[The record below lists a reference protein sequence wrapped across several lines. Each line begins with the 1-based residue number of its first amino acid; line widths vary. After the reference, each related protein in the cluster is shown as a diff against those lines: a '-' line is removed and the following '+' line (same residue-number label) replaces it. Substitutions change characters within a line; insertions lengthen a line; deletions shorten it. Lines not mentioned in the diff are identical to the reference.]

1 MMNCSDIL
9 DFISIIISL
18 AAVITSIVIA
28 IKTLKQ
34 NNKMLEESTRP
45 YISLSYEAVH
55 MGVMLTYIMIKNYG
69 QTVAKITVFDFE
81 EDKIKDQELVKRLK
95 RVPGLTLAPGQK
107 RLYTFSQGKIEEEKK
122 QDKADGGEKSEQDKA
137 DNEREPAK
145 TIAFRIEYKSPTKTY
160 CDNQTLSLRT
170 GYHIERAPIN
180 DDNVDGHI
188 LQALEEIAERLI

>member
-1 MMNCSDIL
+1 M
-9 DFISIIISL
+9 
-18 AAVITSIVIA
+18 
-28 IKTLKQ
+28 
-34 NNKMLEESTRP
+34 
-45 YISLSYEAVH
+45 
-55 MGVMLTYIMIKNYG
+55 
-69 QTVAKITVFDFE
+69 
-81 EDKIKDQELVKRLK
+81 
-95 RVPGLTLAPGQK
+95 LAPGQK

>member
-9 DFISIIISL
+9 NFISVIISL

-28 IKTLKQ
+28 VKTLKQ
-34 NNKMLEESTRP
+34 NNIMLEESTRP
-45 YISLSYEAVH
+45 YISLSYEAAH

-69 QTVAKITVFDFE
+69 QTAAKITTFDFE

-107 RLYTFSQGKIEEEKK
+107 RLYTFNQGKIEEEKK
-122 QDKADGGEKSEQDKA
+122 QDKADGGENSEQDKA
-137 DNEREPAK
+137 DNKYEPAK

-170 GYHIERAPIN
+170 GYHMERASEN